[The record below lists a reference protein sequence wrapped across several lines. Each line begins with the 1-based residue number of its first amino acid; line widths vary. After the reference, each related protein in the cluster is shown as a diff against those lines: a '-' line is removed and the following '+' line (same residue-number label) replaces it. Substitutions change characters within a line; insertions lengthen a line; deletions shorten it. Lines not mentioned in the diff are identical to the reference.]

1 MTLSKVAERPRPYP
15 VSCDT
20 AAISLR
26 LILWPVFLALALLA
40 LACQTEATP
49 STPTPAA
56 TTPPPTAT
64 ASPSP
69 TATVPPATAT
79 PIPTPTPTPRPTA
92 TPVPTPTPV
101 PSPLANLEDG
111 PLLEE
116 SDPAA
121 ARAIKALPWVMDG
134 LEPAEG
140 EDVEL
145 LIDFALAHPDVF
157 SVLVSKP
164 WIDDGISNEDSI
176 INDLGEVANYS
187 PAGAVEILQSG
198 ILDTTVVTRRS
209 FIRYLSIL
217 AEADTE
223 VFRVILQLPW
233 LQGGIESHQQIIIRD
248 LSSIAEAHPDL
259 LASVAGLPILA
270 AGDSE
275 TAQIFTDLRWVARNE
290 WSLFSRAMQNET
302 FRSAL
307 ARDTAAVAEN
317 IEPIARFVDTQPEL
331 FEMVWTMPWL
341 ADGLGPDEWDV
352 VVQIGSLGEL
362 VPENAGAILELL
374 NVAAVGTSERAI
386 VADLERMAKADPAL
400 VDLVLAMPR
409 VSDGLEAD
417 ELSVVARLAAFA
429 ELAPDHAD
437 QVAQLPFLETVEP
450 EDGEYLA
457 TLEQKARTNSA
468 GFRTIMDDPHLERT
482 TERDVGEIEN
492 DLYWIRRYQQ
502 DGRSTTT
509 AEQVSDL
516 AFLETHD
523 AVDVLAIESMRRLAR
538 NGDLA
543 PILDHPALQD
553 GIADAEA
560 KIVTTLR
567 GVNKYKP
574 ELIDTLLDPDQVLI
588 EDRVIRLPRSGD
600 VLLTIIRTR
609 PGRAESMDL
618 LEHAVRTVEEFMD
631 VPMPTNYI
639 AYLFEDAVE
648 HTVSDVAGRHFGTHI
663 ASEPWV
669 DQDGD
674 RRARYAVGHIAHEVA
689 HYYWRSDENWIDE
702 GGADFMSIVSEN
714 ARVGS
719 PIEPDRNSREEF
731 QNIQELVR
739 WEEKEEPD
747 DTHTCNYRLGQ
758 RFFLDMYHTIGEEAF
773 RRGIRNYYLGEAEG
787 LSGIKAAF
795 QKDAITKIFND
806 VDTVIARWYYG
817 TEPRNTE

>member
-1 MTLSKVAERPRPYP
+1 
-15 VSCDT
+15 
-20 AAISLR
+20 
-26 LILWPVFLALALLA
+26 
-40 LACQTEATP
+40 
-49 STPTPAA
+49 
-56 TTPPPTAT
+56 
-64 ASPSP
+64 
-69 TATVPPATAT
+69 
-79 PIPTPTPTPRPTA
+79 
-92 TPVPTPTPV
+92 
-101 PSPLANLEDG
+101 
-111 PLLEE
+111 
-116 SDPAA
+116 
-121 ARAIKALPWVMDG
+121 MDE

-157 SVLVSKP
+157 SILVSRP

-187 PAGAVEILQSG
+187 PAGAVETLQSG
-198 ILDTTVVTRRS
+198 ILDTTGTTR
-209 FIRYLSIL
+209 FFLIRHLSIL

-223 VFRVILQLPW
+223 VFRVVLQLPW
-233 LQGGIESHQQIIIRD
+233 LQDGIESHQQTIIRD
-248 LSSIAEAHPDL
+248 LSSIAEAHPDH
-259 LASVAGLPILA
+259 LASVAGLPTLA

-275 TAQIFTDLRWVARNE
+275 TAQIFTDLRRLARNE
-290 WSLFSRAMQNET
+290 ERLFSRAMQNET

-307 ARDTAAVAEN
+307 ARDSATVAGN
-317 IEPIARFVDTQPEL
+317 IEAIARFVDTQPEL
-331 FEMVWTMPWL
+331 FEMVWTLPWL
-341 ADGLGPDEWDV
+341 ADGLGPGERDV
-352 VVQIGSLGEL
+352 VVQIGSLAEL
-362 VPENAGAILELL
+362 VPENAGAIVELL
-374 NVAAVGTSERAI
+374 NVAALGASERAI
-386 VADLERMAKADPAL
+386 VADLERVAKADPAL
-400 VDLVLAMPR
+400 VDLLLAMPW

-417 ELSVVARLAAFA
+417 DLFVVARLATFA
-429 ELAPDHAD
+429 ELAPDHAVL
-437 QVAQLPFLETVEP
+437 VAQLPFLETAEP

-457 TLEQKARTNSA
+457 TLEQMARTNSA
-468 GFRTIMDDPHLERT
+468 EFRTIMDDPHVERT
-482 TERDVGEIEN
+482 TERDVGYIEN
-492 DLYWIRRYQQ
+492 RLYRIRRYQQ
-502 DGRSTTT
+502 DARSSTT

-523 AVDVLAIESMRRLAR
+523 AVDALAIQSMRRLAR
-538 NGDLA
+538 NGELA

-553 GIADAEA
+553 GITDTEA

-639 AYLFEDAVE
+639 AYLFEDAVG
-648 HTVSDVAGRHFGTHI
+648 DVGGRNFGTHI
-663 ASEPWV
+663 ASKPAYDTAGHQQV
-669 DQDGD
+669 RNAG
-674 RRARYAVGHIAHEVA
+674 RHIAHEVV
-689 HYYWRSDENWIDE
+689 HYYWRGDENWIDE
-702 GGADFMSIVSEN
+702 GGADLMSIVSEN
-714 ARVGS
+714 ARVSS
-719 PIEPDRNSREEF
+719 PIEPRRDSCEEF

-739 WEEKEEPD
+739 WEEKEDPD
-747 DTHTCNYRLGQ
+747 DVHTCNYRLCQ
-758 RFFLDMYHTIGEEAF
+758 RFFLDMYHTIGEEVF

-795 QKDAITKIFND
+795 QKDATTKIFND